1 MAYDRHV
8 TVGLGGTRNRLHAWS
23 PEWLIDPPT
32 VLSFLW
38 VDGFEPFS
46 RMKPPPV
53 FLPPQPGFCRT
64 LLRGLWHW
72 WTMSWRHPMWLRS
85 NILAKCGP
93 HWATFQHYLP
103 GGKHIL
109 HPDTDKGEHCIS
121 LAVSFSTHGKDF
133 SGDVQR
139 CSDHNFV
146 VLPLVCLGWWS
157 YMVM

>member
-53 FLPPQPGFCRT
+53 FLPPQPGCCRT

-85 NILAKCGP
+85 NILAKCGLIGLP
-93 HWATFQHYLP
+93 FNTTSQEGSISCTQTLTKVSIASLWLCPSQRTAKIFQVTC
-103 GGKHIL
+103 K
-109 HPDTDKGEHCIS
+109 
-121 LAVSFSTHGKDF
+121 
-133 SGDVQR
+133 DVQIII
-139 CSDHNFV
+139 
-146 VLPLVCLGWWS
+146 LLWCLWS
-157 YMVM
+157 V